1 MLVFSRSCCK
11 LAIIMASEST
21 FWNLGHQI
29 TGHKLEGSL
38 TMGFRKFRAFF
49 GTSPE
54 ICLIVWNML
63 STERPSN
70 SMPQHLLWSLMVL
83 KRYHIESVSA
93 ALVGVTEKT
102 FRKWSLL
109 YIRLIANLSVVSK
122 IVKGE
127 QKVGLTVML
136 STRLLA

>member
-1 MLVFSRSCCK
+1 
-11 LAIIMASEST
+11 MASEST
-21 FWNLGHQI
+21 FRNLGHQI

-38 TMGFRKFRAFF
+38 TMEFRKFRAFF

-54 ICLIVWNML
+54 VCLIVWNML

-83 KRYHIESVSA
+83 KRYHIENVSA

-102 FRKWSLL
+102 FRKSRLL
-109 YIRLIANLSVVSK
+109 YIRLIVNLSVVSK
-122 IVKGE
+122 IVTGE